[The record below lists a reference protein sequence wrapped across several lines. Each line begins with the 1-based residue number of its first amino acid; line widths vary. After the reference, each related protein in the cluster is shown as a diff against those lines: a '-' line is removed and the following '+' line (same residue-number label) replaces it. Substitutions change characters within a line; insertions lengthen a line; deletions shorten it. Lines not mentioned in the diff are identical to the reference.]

1 MPWPY
6 SIPVGLRHRING
18 VLGQRSHGAAEI
30 WGEIRDWLEE
40 QGVEMPDGIKFEGP
54 PEGSAQRDQ

>member
-1 MPWPY
+1 MSWPY
-6 SIPVGLRHRING
+6 SIPAGLRRRIET

-40 QGVEMPDGIKFEGP
+40 QGLEKPDSIDVEP
-54 PEGSAQRDQ
+54 PIEGSQRDQ